1 MGYEPLMDG
10 KALSNVAT
18 EHVFKIRATF
28 GASSA
33 VTYRS
38 KDATIAK
45 TTTTTFTIT
54 LPKAYAE
61 ITDFS
66 VGQKCA
72 ASVIPLQYAI
82 TTNNVATDGTLVLTT
97 KETAAAGTATAP
109 ADGDVAYITLGV
121 SCDPLNSK
129 YTG

>member
-1 MGYEPLMDG
+1 MSYEPVLTG
-10 KALSNVAT
+10 PNLSNVYE

-28 GASSA
+28 AASSV

-38 KDATIAK
+38 KDATIEK
-45 TTTTTFTIT
+45 TTTTTFTIR
-54 LPKAYAE
+54 LPKAYTE

-82 TTNNVATDGTLVLTT
+82 TTNSVATDGTLIITT
-97 KETAAAGTATAP
+97 KETAASGAATAP
-109 ADGDVAYITLGV
+109 ADGDVAYITIGV
-121 SCDPLNSK
+121 SCNTLNSK
-129 YTG
+129 FTG